1 MCFPM
6 RSRRLGLVFVCAFV
20 FASAASSLFAVTRRP
35 NGPVPFPVEA
45 GHPYADAINTF
56 NRLNSEER
64 DAIGS
69 SKPDAE
75 LSRSVLEARGK
86 IAAAMA
92 LGREGAPRW
101 TAVHDPLAAGYD
113 PDFFKNLSSLAAARS
128 AVAQHR
134 QGGAAAGDAAIL
146 DGLALYLSV
155 GPGLSAADWSRQ
167 QDLVGGLLERLRTR
181 AGELSPDDAAALLA
195 ELRAL
200 PPPTS
205 FADMVRA
212 DPLWKAPGT
221 KLRRALERK
230 ARSLGFK
237 SDRIDPNVLRM
248 AGLAVEAERSA
259 VSFETPAGS
268 FWLEPGQTRY
278 GVALLELDIP
288 GRQARI
294 RFEGREAVI
303 ELKSRRIGLW
313 DDVVLEGAVK
323 GFVDESDFLVGV
335 FLEGRKKTVSLTEH
349 LAHMDEFGRA
359 ADALAR
365 DIAEGRL
372 DKSDPKALAERAARL
387 QAFAPWSGFESEDLV
402 KDILNAQAKGEK
414 TEAEWRRT
422 VEILKRAAGGETGT
436 R

>member
-1 MCFPM
+1 M
-6 RSRRLGLVFVCAFV
+6 RLPIRPRRLGLVFVCAFV
-20 FASAASSLFAVTRRP
+20 FASAASSLFAVARRP

-45 GHPYADAINTF
+45 GHPYADAIKTF
-56 NRLNSEER
+56 NRLNPEER
-64 DAIGS
+64 DAVGS
-69 SKPDAE
+69 SKSDAE

-86 IAAAMA
+86 IAAAIA
-92 LGREGAPRW
+92 LGREGAPQW

-113 PDFFKNLSSLAAARS
+113 PDFFKILSSLAAAR
-128 AVAQHR
+128 AVVAQQH

-155 GPGLSAADWSRQ
+155 GTGLSTEDWSRQ
-167 QDLVGGLLERLRTR
+167 QNLVAGLLGRLQAR
-181 AGELSPDDAAALLA
+181 AGELSPDEAAALLA

-230 ARSLGFK
+230 ARALGFK
-237 SDRIDPNVLRM
+237 SDRIDPSVLRM

-268 FWLEPGQTRY
+268 FWLEPGQNRY
-278 GVALLELDIP
+278 GVALLELDIS

-294 RFEGREAVI
+294 LFEGREAVV

-313 DDVVLEGAVK
+313 DDVVLEGAIK
-323 GFVDESDFLVGV
+323 SFIEESDFIPALL
-335 FLEGRKKTVSLTEH
+335 LEGRKRTGSLSEH
-349 LAHMDEFGRA
+349 LARLDEFGRE
-359 ADALAR
+359 ADALAL
-365 DIAEGRL
+365 DIAEGRV
-372 DKSDPKALAERAARL
+372 DKSDSEALAQRAARL
-387 QAFAPWSGFESEDLV
+387 QAVEPWPDFKGADFV
-402 KDILNAQAKGEK
+402 KGILDAQAEGEK
-414 TEAEWRRT
+414 TGAEWRKT
-422 VEILKRAAGGETGT
+422 VEILERAAGGATGT